1 MTERLAYFA
10 GAIAVAALVTFLLR
24 ALPFL
29 LFAGKGRALPPA
41 VERLGAIVSPVIIAG
56 LIAYSFVGLY
66 KADGFDPSRD
76 WAWPLV
82 AGVLTVALQAWKGN
96 PLASILAGTVLYMG
110 LLSCGCATRRTL
122 ELDAQNP
129 AVRVSTQGFLFGE
142 RRVTAEQVPEL
153 LEDLDVPH
161 DRVIHIRLDP
171 DVRDLR
177 PARLVMAHLRK
188 AGYTRPVLVTKRH
201 AESFVTEKKANGASA
216 ASAGGDVRTAPAPRP
231 KTIRYKGANE

>member
-1 MTERLAYFA
+1 MTERLAHFA

-41 VERLGAIVSPVIIAG
+41 VERLGAIISPVIIAG

-76 WAWPLV
+76 WAWPIA

-96 PLASILAGTVLYMG
+96 PLASILAGTVLYMC
-110 LLSCGCATRRTL
+110 LLSCGCTTQRTL

-129 AVRVSTQGFLFGE
+129 AVRVSTRGVFFGGTPA
-142 RRVTAEQVPEL
+142 TAEEVPDR
-153 LEDLDVPH
+153 LEDYGVPK
-161 DRVIHIRLDP
+161 DRVIHILLDP

-201 AESFVTEKKANGASA
+201 ADSFVTDRKA
-216 ASAGGDVRTAPAPRP
+216 RTASGAVAPKPVP
-231 KTIRYKGANE
+231 KKIRYKSGDEG